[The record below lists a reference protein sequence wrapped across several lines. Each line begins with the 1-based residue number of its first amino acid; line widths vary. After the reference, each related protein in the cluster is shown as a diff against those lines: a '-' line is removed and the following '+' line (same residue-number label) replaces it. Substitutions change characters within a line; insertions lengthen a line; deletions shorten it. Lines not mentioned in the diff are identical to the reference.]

1 MPEDEKKIWSQDQFG
16 YDVKNVIA
24 TMAAGLEKTVLKDSL
39 DKEFSTLESALKKSI
54 KHDVVDTKVAT
65 NKSFFEKL
73 KDLAKQDPNA
83 IVDTATG
90 QTLLHQ
96 AITKPLSPT
105 FTNASRIKLVSM
117 LLQRGADIT
126 KKDKAGQTA
135 LDLAK
140 KSGNPEIL
148 AIFDLFSPTKE
159 RTEKLIKSLTSLR
172 EQLKKLAQQ
181 LTTLKK

>member
-1 MPEDEKKIWSQDQFG
+1 MELTTYTISYKTKFG
-16 YDVKNVIA
+16 
-24 TMAAGLEKTVLKDSL
+24 TVSA
-39 DKEFSTLESALKKSI
+39 ESDNPADL
-54 KHDVVDTKVAT
+54 VGAR
-65 NKSFFEKL
+65 EKL